1 MKNLQTQ
8 IKNEWRSNLFLLVEL
23 LLVFAVLWYIVDWV
37 TVTARVYHTPMGFDT
52 EHCYNL
58 SFNSLT
64 PKSALYNPDLTA
76 EDDVDA
82 LLEITE
88 RLRHRPGVEGVTVSQ
103 NCYPY
108 NEGSNGAYFYL
119 QDSVCVTAYQVWSD
133 PDFYR
138 VFRYQAADG
147 GGPDKLVAAI
157 SDQTLVVTSNVTDR
171 YPQLNMSDARSLLN
185 KEVSSSYPDR
195 GYHRRIAAIAA
206 PVRSSHFETSSEW
219 GGAFIGHNLNRDA
232 LINDLGNVRYVQVS
246 LRVSPDADHDFV
258 DALMEDVDRLYRV
271 GNVYLLDALP
281 FSDIRYVRE
290 LEDVNEVK
298 TQLCILFFLMLNI
311 FLGVIGTFWFRTQHR
326 RREVALRMAMGS
338 SRRGVFLRLMGE
350 GLLLLSAAAIPA
362 LLIAFNVGIAELVDI
377 SKMQFTFE
385 RFLIAAVFTWLLM
398 ALMIVVGI
406 WYPAYKAMQLQ
417 PAEAL
422 HDE

>member
-1 MKNLQTQ
+1 MKNLLTQ

-219 GGAFIGHNLNRDA
+219 GEHL
-232 LINDLGNVRYVQVS
+232 S
-246 LRVSPDADHDFV
+246 
-258 DALMEDVDRLYRV
+258 
-271 GNVYLLDALP
+271 
-281 FSDIRYVRE
+281 
-290 LEDVNEVK
+290 
-298 TQLCILFFLMLNI
+298 
-311 FLGVIGTFWFRTQHR
+311 VI
-326 RREVALRMAMGS
+326 
-338 SRRGVFLRLMGE
+338 
-350 GLLLLSAAAIPA
+350 I
-362 LLIAFNVGIAELVDI
+362 
-377 SKMQFTFE
+377 
-385 RFLIAAVFTWLLM
+385 
-398 ALMIVVGI
+398 
-406 WYPAYKAMQLQ
+406 
-417 PAEAL
+417 
-422 HDE
+422 